1 MPILGTCNGKAI
13 TYDTYSSL
21 QSRSDGETHIDSS
34 MRFARA
40 CFFSAGA
47 CNTKNSCNPHP
58 CSTPQAEAYL
68 SGPKFFRTSIYC
80 PSNEGQSANEGVS
93 QGNKPCH
100 FKVSHCVICHG
111 DLLPPQC
118 IYDEQARYLHK
129 NEILHSEKELARDER
144 TRMRVHASITYR
156 SITNIVCKHILWTI
170 NTLQQTQH
178 PENNTTPYNGTKFG
192 NDNLIRQ
199 NRETKQKKSKTST

>member
-1 MPILGTCNGKAI
+1 MTILRVFNERRDNRFHICSFQDQFFHNAKLITDRCSSKCDVFNTC
-13 TYDTYSSL
+13 
-21 QSRSDGETHIDSS
+21 
-34 MRFARA
+34 
-40 CFFSAGA
+40 
-47 CNTKNSCNPHP
+47 P
-58 CSTPQAEAYL
+58 CSTPHAEAYL
-68 SGPKFFRTSIYC
+68 SGPKFLRTSIYC
-80 PSNEGQSANEGVS
+80 PNNEEQSANESVS

-156 SITNIVCKHILWTI
+156 SITNIVCKH
-170 NTLQQTQH
+170 NTLNH
-178 PENNTTPYNGTKFG
+178 
-192 NDNLIRQ
+192 
-199 NRETKQKKSKTST
+199 

>member
-1 MPILGTCNGKAI
+1 MTILRVFNERRDNRFHICSFQDQFFHNAKLI
-13 TYDTYSSL
+13 PDRCSSKCEHPHGSPVRKL
-21 QSRSDGETHIDSS
+21 FDV
-34 MRFARA
+34 F
-40 CFFSAGA
+40 
-47 CNTKNSCNPHP
+47 NSYP
-58 CSTPQAEAYL
+58 CSTPHAEAYL
-68 SGPKFFRTSIYC
+68 SGPKFLRTSIYC
-80 PSNEGQSANEGVS
+80 PNNKEQSANEGVS

-156 SITNIVCKHILWTI
+156 SITNIVCKH
-170 NTLQQTQH
+170 NTLNH
-178 PENNTTPYNGTKFG
+178 
-192 NDNLIRQ
+192 
-199 NRETKQKKSKTST
+199 